1 MNVIEKHNMERFDL
15 KLPALLS
22 IKAESGYTRAFEFM
36 IRDICAGGAFFKT
49 DNPFSVGTDVKMDLI
64 IPLDKFGS
72 NRSRI
77 DVSGSV
83 IRTEKHGIAVC
94 FDKKYSISPWNRYMG
109 CIESFT
115 GKTKGIEKKRFLKK
129 ILIK

>member
-1 MNVIEKHNMERFDL
+1 MNVIEKRNMERFDL

-49 DNPFSVGTDVKMDLI
+49 ESPLSVGTDVKMDLI
-64 IPLDKFGS
+64 IPLDKFKSGEN

-83 IRTEKHGIAVC
+83 IRKESQGMAVC
-94 FDKKYSISPWNRYMG
+94 FDKKYSISPLNR
-109 CIESFT
+109 
-115 GKTKGIEKKRFLKK
+115 
-129 ILIK
+129 